1 MLVSMGYA
9 APFIFYVAKLI
20 TFIPRTRSNILWELA
35 EIFFFFIGR
44 SYPYIHNILKTLY
57 IISSSKVG
65 INTHFHNDE

>member
-9 APFIFYVAKLI
+9 APFIFYVENLI

-35 EIFFFFIGR
+35 EIFFFLLGEHI
-44 SYPYIHNILKTLY
+44 SLYTDCIHNILKTLS

-65 INTHFHNDE
+65 INI